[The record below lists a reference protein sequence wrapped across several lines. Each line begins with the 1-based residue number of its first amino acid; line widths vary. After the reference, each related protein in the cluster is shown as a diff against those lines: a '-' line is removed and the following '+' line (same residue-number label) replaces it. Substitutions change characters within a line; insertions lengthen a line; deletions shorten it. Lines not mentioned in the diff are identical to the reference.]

1 MAVPSLQR
9 RPHAASRVIPGR
21 VREFGSTVWNANVTG
36 LSSMLAYNMLLG
48 VVPLALLGLFITGQV
63 LKSGNAEHSVEH
75 ALQVLFPGT
84 TKHTLDTLLNQ
95 VAHATATTGI
105 LALVA
110 SLWLASSFWGSL
122 DTAFSRIYGIKSRPW
137 LAQKRFGFVMV
148 LVMVLFLI
156 ATVAVPT
163 LQSFLKAGVGH
174 LPSFL
179 HHVHGIIYI
188 VSLAFS
194 LGVVF
199 ACLATI
205 YARVPN
211 QKIPW
216 HAVWPGALAATVAIG
231 IIDYAFP
238 LYLNS
243 VSTIA
248 RYDSVIVFIVICL
261 GWFYVV
267 SLVILLGAVMNSVA
281 LAHHSPRRARH
292 SA

>member
-1 MAVPSLQR
+1 MALPTLHHRRAAARRAIPHSL
-9 RPHAASRVIPGR
+9 
-21 VREFGSTVWNANVTG
+21 REFGATVWSANVTG

-63 LKSGNAEHSVEH
+63 LSSTSAEHSVEH
-75 ALQVLFPGT
+75 SLQTFFPGT
-84 TKHTLDTLLNQ
+84 TKSTLDSLLNQ

-105 LALVA
+105 LALIA

-137 LAQKRFGFVMV
+137 LAQKRFGLVMV

-163 LQSFLKAGVGH
+163 LQSFLKAGVGT
-174 LPSFL
+174 LPVFL
-179 HHVHGIIYI
+179 RHVHGIIYI

-194 LGVVF
+194 LAVVF

-211 QKIPW
+211 RKIPW
-216 HAVWPGALAATVAIG
+216 HAVWPGALSATVAIG
-231 IIDYAFP
+231 VIDYAFP
-238 LYLNS
+238 LYLTS
-243 VSTIA
+243 ISTIA
-248 RYDSVIVFIVICL
+248 HFGGALVFIVICL

-267 SLVILLGAVMNSVA
+267 ALIILLGAVMNSVA
-281 LAHHSPRRARH
+281 LAHYKSRA
-292 SA
+292 

>member
-1 MAVPSLQR
+1 MAVPQLHR
-9 RPHAASRVIPGR
+9 RQDAASHVIPHR
-21 VREFGSTVWNANVTG
+21 VREFGATVWNANVTG

-63 LKSGNAEHSVEH
+63 LKSTNAEHSVEH

-137 LAQKRFGFVMV
+137 LAQKRFGLVMV
-148 LVMVLFLI
+148 LVMILFLI

-163 LQSFLKAGVGH
+163 LQSFLKTGVGH
-174 LPSFL
+174 LPVFL
-179 HHVHGIIYI
+179 RHVHGIIYI
-188 VSLAFS
+188 VSLVFS
-194 LGVVF
+194 LAVVF

-211 QKIPW
+211 RKIPW

-231 IIDYAFP
+231 IVDYAFP
-238 LYLNS
+238 LYLSS
-243 VSTIA
+243 VSTID
-248 RYDSVIVFIVICL
+248 RYDSTIVFIVICL

-267 SLVILLGAVMNSVA
+267 ALIILLGAVMNSVA
-281 LAHHSPRRARH
+281 LTHDGPRRERQ
-292 SA
+292 ST